1 MIRVAAIDDSALIRG
16 FLEGVLGS
24 EPDLELLAL
33 GSNGAEA
40 IDIVRHHQPDVLVL
54 DLEMPGM
61 GGLDVLR
68 TLMVECPLRVLVYTS
83 HQGKSLAAY
92 QALRLG
98 AVEFLN
104 KPEDI
109 IDPVKYDTARA
120 KLVERIRAVAA
131 IEFNIHKPD
140 PTVAPRN
147 QRPTECPFGA
157 IALGATSG
165 AATSLLPV
173 MKAFPSTMPV
183 PVFLF
188 PQLNISMAAGYADW
202 LNSQISIRAVIV
214 ADKMPVSAGTVHV
227 TCPGRRF
234 RIARSLWSADPNF
247 ASDPTAGGLDASLLH
262 LVEVY
267 ESKLLVVI
275 LNGLSVDGLEGLAAV
290 RRAGGTVLIL
300 EPASDAEQDLPA
312 SAISQGLASEVVP
325 LPHLGSRVLDVC
337 NIRRL

>member
-1 MIRVAAIDDSALIRG
+1 MIRLAAVDDSALIRG

-24 EPDLELLAL
+24 EPDFELLAL

-68 TLMVECPLRVLVYTS
+68 TLMVESPLRVLVYTS

-109 IDPVKYDTARA
+109 IDPVKYDTARV

-131 IEFNIHKPD
+131 IEFTIHKPD

-147 QRPTECPFGA
+147 QRPTECPF
-157 IALGATSG
+157 
-165 AATSLLPV
+165 
-173 MKAFPSTMPV
+173 
-183 PVFLF
+183 
-188 PQLNISMAAGYADW
+188 
-202 LNSQISIRAVIV
+202 
-214 ADKMPVSAGTVHV
+214 
-227 TCPGRRF
+227 
-234 RIARSLWSADPNF
+234 
-247 ASDPTAGGLDASLLH
+247 DA
-262 LVEVY
+262 
-267 ESKLLVVI
+267 
-275 LNGLSVDGLEGLAAV
+275 
-290 RRAGGTVLIL
+290 
-300 EPASDAEQDLPA
+300 
-312 SAISQGLASEVVP
+312 
-325 LPHLGSRVLDVC
+325 
-337 NIRRL
+337 